1 MRRLAVLTLLVLS
14 ACVAPRAREKMSFE
28 EAFAG
33 AAPAAPSVRAQ
44 APAVLERRRPVVQKP
59 DGDLLVSQSAPELEA
74 ALLVFVSRSQSYRQ
88 RLEQGSAMPQTQV
101 ENWWEV
107 GQVVDTFLRRPAQD
121 MAALDIVRARVTLEG
136 ELEEDARA
144 YGDMPAALAE
154 SVTARV
160 SRLARRMSE
169 LKRLQER
176 RAPAPQQ
183 FFAWPVRPVVINST
197 FGRRVHPIT
206 GANSAHKGLDLRAER
221 GQAIWTAAPGV
232 VLRAGWSSGYGK
244 LVEVQ
249 HAGNVV
255 TRYGHLSEVLVAPG
269 EVLQKGDVVGLA
281 GDTGMATGVH
291 LHFELLREGQPCDPL
306 DELDEPEEYRHVET
320 SHR

>member
-1 MRRLAVLTLLVLS
+1 
-14 ACVAPRAREKMSFE
+14 MSFE
-28 EAFAG
+28 EALIG
-33 AAPAAPSVRAQ
+33 SQPSEPMPPRAQ
-44 APAVLERRRPVVQKP
+44 APVMPERRRPVVYKP
-59 DGDLLVSQSAPELEA
+59 DGDLLVSQTAPELEA
-74 ALLVFVSRSQSYRQ
+74 ALLSFVARSQAYRQ
-88 RLEQGSAMPQTQV
+88 RLEQGSAMPQPQV
-101 ENWWEV
+101 ENWWEM
-107 GQVVDTFLRRPAQD
+107 GRVVDAFLRRPAKELS
-121 MAALDIVRARVTLEG
+121 ALDIVRARVTLEG

-144 YGDMPAALAE
+144 YGDIPAALAE

-176 RAPAPQQ
+176 AAPAPQQ
-183 FFAWPVRPVVINST
+183 LALAWPVRPVVINST

-206 GANSAHKGLDLRAER
+206 GADSAHKGLDLRAER
-221 GQAIWTAAPGV
+221 GQAIYTAAPGV
-232 VLRAGWSSGYGK
+232 VLSAGWRGGYGK

-269 EVLQKGDVVGLA
+269 EVLGKGDVVGLA

-291 LHFELLREGQPCDPL
+291 LHFELIREGLPCDPL
-306 DELDEPEEYRHVET
+306 DELEEPEEPLRVGTRSE
-320 SHR
+320 R

>member
-1 MRRLAVLTLLVLS
+1 LRRLFVLTLLVLS
-14 ACVAPRAREKMSFE
+14 ACVTQRPREKMSFE

-33 AAPAAPSVRAQ
+33 PEPAPSPREG
-44 APAVLERRRPVVQKP
+44 APVARERRRPAVHKP
-59 DGDLLVSQSAPELEA
+59 DGDLLVSQTAPELEA
-74 ALLVFVSRSQSYRQ
+74 ALLAFVARSQSHRQ
-88 RLEQGSAMPQTQV
+88 RLEQGSVMPQEQV
-101 ENWWEV
+101 ENWWEM
-107 GQVVDTFLRRPAQD
+107 GRVVDTFLRRSAQNVS
-121 MAALDIVRARVTLEG
+121 ALDIVRARVTLEG

-154 SVTARV
+154 SVTAQV
-160 SRLARRMSE
+160 SRLARRMNE
-169 LKRLQER
+169 LKRLQA
-176 RAPAPQQ
+176 RATPAPPQQ
-183 FFAWPVRPVVINST
+183 FGWPVRPVVINST

-221 GQAIWTAAPGV
+221 GQAIYTAAPGV
-232 VLRAGWSSGYGK
+232 VMRAGWSSGYGK

-269 EVLQKGDVVGLA
+269 EVLGKGDVVGLA

-306 DELDEPEEYRHVET
+306 DELDDPDEPQLVET
-320 SHR
+320 SRR

>member
-1 MRRLAVLTLLVLS
+1 MRRLIVLSLLVLS
-14 ACVAPRAREKMSFE
+14 ACAAPRTREKMSFE

-33 AAPAAPSVRAQ
+33 PAPAPPSRERAPVA
-44 APAVLERRRPVVQKP
+44 LERRRPAVYKP
-59 DGDLLVSQSAPELEA
+59 DGDLLVSRTAPELEA
-74 ALLVFVSRSQSYRQ
+74 ALLAFVARSQFHRQ
-88 RLEQGSAMPQTQV
+88 HLEQGSVMPQEQV
-101 ENWWEV
+101 ENWWEM
-107 GQVVDTFLRRPAQD
+107 GRVVDTFLRRPVKEVS
-121 MAALDIVRARVTLEG
+121 ALDIVRARVTLEG

-144 YGDMPAALAE
+144 YGDIPAALVE
-154 SVTARV
+154 SLTTRV
-160 SRLARRMSE
+160 SRLARRMAE

-176 RAPAPQQ
+176 RAPPPQQ
-183 FFAWPVRPVVINST
+183 LAWPVRPVVINST

-221 GQAIWTAAPGV
+221 GQAIYTAAPGV
-232 VLRAGWSSGYGK
+232 VMRAGWSSGYGK

-269 EVLQKGDVVGLA
+269 EVLGKGDVVGLA

-291 LHFELLREGQPCDPL
+291 LHFELLREGLPCDPL
-306 DELDEPEEYRHVET
+306 DELDDPDEPRLVET
-320 SHR
+320 SQR

>member
-1 MRRLAVLTLLVLS
+1 
-14 ACVAPRAREKMSFE
+14 MSFE
-28 EAFAG
+28 EAFARSR
-33 AAPAAPSVRAQ
+33 PEPSAQ
-44 APAVLERRRPVVQKP
+44 EQVPVILERRRPAVHKP
-59 DGDLLVSQSAPELEA
+59 DGDLLVSQTAPELEA
-74 ALLVFVSRSQSYRQ
+74 ALLAFVARSQYHRQ
-88 RLEQGSAMPQTQV
+88 SLERGSVMPQEQV
-101 ENWWEV
+101 ENWWEM
-107 GQVVDTFLRRPAQD
+107 GRVVDTFLRRSAQSVS
-121 MAALDIVRARVTLEG
+121 ALDIVRARVTLEG

-160 SRLARRMSE
+160 SRLARRMNE
-169 LKRLQER
+169 LKRLHA
-176 RAPAPQQ
+176 RATPAPRQQ
-183 FFAWPVRPVVINST
+183 FGWPVRPVVINST

-221 GQAIWTAAPGV
+221 GQAIYTAAPGV

-244 LVEVQ
+244 LVEVR

-269 EVLQKGDVVGLA
+269 EVLGKGDVVGLA

-306 DELDEPEEYRHVET
+306 DELDDPDEPRLVET
-320 SHR
+320 SQR